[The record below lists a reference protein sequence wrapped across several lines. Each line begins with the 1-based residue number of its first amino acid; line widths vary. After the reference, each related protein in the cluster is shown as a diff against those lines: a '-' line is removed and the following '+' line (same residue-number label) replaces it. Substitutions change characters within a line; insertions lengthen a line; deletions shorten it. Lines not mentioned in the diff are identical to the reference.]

1 MPNRTGTL
9 LREDAIDLGKYPLP
23 TGKALKELKA
33 NITRIQNEILYDNN
47 PALFD
52 TCITCEKKL
61 TGPRTDHYVSAIT
74 EKMARFRDGLLLA
87 TSHPMNM
94 VYCCRDSKCNN
105 EVKKQKRLEEQPR
118 LRAYYEYVLANCPT
132 VSVTQGEFEE
142 LNRMTIQAEKERLER
157 VQALRSKETAGRLK
171 LAD

>member
-1 MPNRTGTL
+1 
-9 LREDAIDLGKYPLP
+9 
-23 TGKALKELKA
+23 
-33 NITRIQNEILYDNN
+33 
-47 PALFD
+47 
-52 TCITCEKKL
+52 
-61 TGPRTDHYVSAIT
+61 
-74 EKMARFRDGLLLA
+74 
-87 TSHPMNM
+87 MNM
-94 VYCCRDSKCNN
+94 VYCCRDSKFNN

-157 VQALRSKETAGRLK
+157 VQALRSKEATGRLK

>member
-1 MPNRTGTL
+1 MPNRTSTL
-9 LREDAIDLGKYPLP
+9 LRENAIDLGKYPLP
-23 TGKALKELKA
+23 KGNALKELNA
-33 NITRIQNEILYDNN
+33 DMTRIQNEILYENKPD
-47 PALFD
+47 LFD
-52 TCITCEKKL
+52 TCIICDKKV
-61 TGPRTDHYVSAIT
+61 TGKRSDHYLSAVKD
-74 EKMARFRDGLLLA
+74 KMPRFRDGFLLA
-87 TSHPMNM
+87 TGHPMNM

-157 VQALRSKETAGRLK
+157 VQALRSKESAGRLK